1 MSIFENDPRN
11 SFYDDEE
18 KDDFISEVVESRTI
32 EKQNIQDLI
41 DIIGIEEMSKL
52 LLNRD
57 YSIALNLVNLSDGEL
72 EGEQELWEDELNSL
86 EDEDIFNFIKNNKN
100 DKVEICFYVLLGE
113 VADRTLAIDLSNCLT
128 GVLSYDEIEEVTE
141 LNLGVSDDEDEFVRE
156 KVAAIVEYLRDN
168 M

>member
-41 DIIGIEEMSKL
+41 DNIGIEEVSKL
-52 LLNRD
+52 LLNRN

-100 DKVEICFYVLLGE
+100 DKVEICFYALLGE

-128 GVLSYDEIEEVTE
+128 DVLSYDEIEEVTE

>member
-52 LLNRD
+52 LLNRN

>member
-52 LLNRD
+52 LLNRN

-100 DKVEICFYVLLGE
+100 DKVEICFYALLGE

-128 GVLSYDEIEEVTE
+128 DVLSYDEIEEVTE

>member
-18 KDDFISEVVESRTI
+18 MEDFIPEVIESRTI

-41 DIIGIEEMSKL
+41 DNIGIEEVSKL
-52 LLNRD
+52 LLNRN

-100 DKVEICFYVLLGE
+100 DKVEICFYSLLGE

-128 GVLSYDEIEEVTE
+128 DVLSYDEIEEVTE

>member
-52 LLNRD
+52 LLNRN

-128 GVLSYDEIEEVTE
+128 DVLSYDEIEEVTE

>member
-52 LLNRD
+52 LLNRN

-100 DKVEICFYVLLGE
+100 DKVEICFYALLGE

-128 GVLSYDEIEEVTE
+128 DVLSYDEIEEVTE

-156 KVAAIVEYLRDN
+156 KVAAIVEYFRDN

>member
-57 YSIALNLVNLSDGEL
+57 YAIALNLFSLSDGEL

>member
-57 YSIALNLVNLSDGEL
+57 YSIALNLFSLSDGEL

-100 DKVEICFYVLLGE
+100 DKVEICFYALLGE

-128 GVLSYDEIEEVTE
+128 DVLSYDEIEEVTE

>member
-18 KDDFISEVVESRTI
+18 KDDFISEVIESRTI

-57 YSIALNLVNLSDGEL
+57 YSIALNLFSLSDGEL

-100 DKVEICFYVLLGE
+100 DKVEICFYALLGE

>member
-18 KDDFISEVVESRTI
+18 MEDFIPEVIESRTI

-41 DIIGIEEMSKL
+41 DNIGIEEVSKL
-52 LLNRD
+52 LLNRN
-57 YSIALNLVNLSDGEL
+57 YSIALNLVSLSDGEL

-100 DKVEICFYVLLGE
+100 DKVEICFYALLGE

-128 GVLSYDEIEEVTE
+128 DVLSYDEIEEVTE

>member
-18 KDDFISEVVESRTI
+18 KDDFISEVIESRTI

-52 LLNRD
+52 LLNRN

>member
-1 MSIFENDPRN
+1 MSIFETDPRN

-18 KDDFISEVVESRTI
+18 MEDFIPEVIESRTI

-41 DIIGIEEMSKL
+41 DNIGIEEVSKL
-52 LLNRD
+52 LLNRN

-128 GVLSYDEIEEVTE
+128 DVLSYDEIEEVTE

>member
-18 KDDFISEVVESRTI
+18 MEDFIPEVIESRTI

-41 DIIGIEEMSKL
+41 DNIGIEEVSKL
-52 LLNRD
+52 LLNRN

-72 EGEQELWEDELNSL
+72 VGEQELWEDELNSL

-100 DKVEICFYVLLGE
+100 DKVEICFYALLGE

-128 GVLSYDEIEEVTE
+128 DVLSYDEIEEVTE

>member
-57 YSIALNLVNLSDGEL
+57 YSIVLNLFSLSDGEL

-100 DKVEICFYVLLGE
+100 DKVEICFYALLGE

-128 GVLSYDEIEEVTE
+128 DVLSYDEIEEVTE

>member
-41 DIIGIEEMSKL
+41 DNIGIEEVSKL
-52 LLNRD
+52 LLNRN

>member
-52 LLNRD
+52 LLNRN

-100 DKVEICFYVLLGE
+100 DKVEICFYFLLGE

-128 GVLSYDEIEEVTE
+128 DVLSYDEIEEVTE

>member
-100 DKVEICFYVLLGE
+100 DKVEICFYALLGE

-128 GVLSYDEIEEVTE
+128 DVLSYDEIEEVTE

>member
-41 DIIGIEEMSKL
+41 DNIGIEEVSKL
-52 LLNRD
+52 LLNRN

-128 GVLSYDEIEEVTE
+128 DVLSYDEIEEVTE

>member
-57 YSIALNLVNLSDGEL
+57 YSIALNLFSLSDGEL

-128 GVLSYDEIEEVTE
+128 GVLGYDEIEEVTE

>member
-41 DIIGIEEMSKL
+41 DNIGIEEVSKL
-52 LLNRD
+52 LLNRN

-100 DKVEICFYVLLGE
+100 DKVEICFYALLGE

>member
-1 MSIFENDPRN
+1 MSIFENDRRN

-18 KDDFISEVVESRTI
+18 KEDFIPEVVESRTI

-41 DIIGIEEMSKL
+41 DNIGIEEVSKL
-52 LLNRD
+52 LLNRN

-100 DKVEICFYVLLGE
+100 DKVEICFYALLGE

>member
-52 LLNRD
+52 LLNRN

-100 DKVEICFYVLLGE
+100 DKVEICFYALLGE

>member
-18 KDDFISEVVESRTI
+18 MEDFIPEVIESRTI

-41 DIIGIEEMSKL
+41 DNIGIEEVSKL
-52 LLNRD
+52 LLNRN

-128 GVLSYDEIEEVTE
+128 DVLSYDEIEEVTE